1 MKEGSIIEFSY
12 EVKSDFFS
20 NRQPWE
26 FQGHYPILWSQYE
39 AAIPEFFKYV
49 ITSQGY
55 QNFEV
60 NKTDRSVTVFNF
72 RERVERNETQWATTG
87 SGVNN
92 FQVEGN
98 IDYHTWVME
107 NVPGLK
113 TEPYTTT
120 ILNSISEIEFQLQQ
134 IAYRGG
140 TPKNYTNTWGKLSS
154 ELLEDENFGYQIN
167 RPKLWLDNDVD
178 QLVAGISESREQ
190 AKKIFEFVRDN
201 FVCTGYNSFRTSGS
215 LKDVFK
221 KKTGTVADINLL
233 LIAMLKSKKI
243 DVEPVLLSTRE
254 HGIINPYYPMLDRF
268 NYVIAQVNLSEAVIY
283 LDATHK
289 GVAFGKLPSQL
300 YNGHARVISKL
311 GHAVQFNSDSL
322 QERSSTMVFIYN
334 NDSGAVKGFQKS
346 VAGLYGSMDIRSS
359 IGKNSLNEFTNN
371 VRQSSSEDVTI
382 SNVVVD
388 SLRLLDEPIG
398 INYELDFK
406 AFGDADIIYFNPML
420 GEAIR
425 KNPFASAERF
435 YPVEMPFTKK
445 STFTL
450 NMEIPRG
457 YKVEELPKSTRVSLN
472 EDQGM
477 FSYIINSDGKYIQF
491 NCDLHIKKTIFPN
504 EDYQTLREFYAFV
517 AKKQAEQ
524 IVFKKVK

>member
-1 MKEGSIIEFSY
+1 M
-12 EVKSDFFS
+12 
-20 NRQPWE
+20 
-26 FQGHYPILWSQYE
+26 
-39 AAIPEFFKYV
+39 
-49 ITSQGY
+49 
-55 QNFEV
+55 
-60 NKTDRSVTVFNF
+60 
-72 RERVERNETQWATTG
+72 
-87 SGVNN
+87 
-92 FQVEGN
+92 
-98 IDYHTWVME
+98 
-107 NVPGLK
+107 
-113 TEPYTTT
+113 
-120 ILNSISEIEFQLQQ
+120 
-134 IAYRGG
+134 
-140 TPKNYTNTWGKLSS
+140 
-154 ELLEDENFGYQIN
+154 
-167 RPKLWLDNDVD
+167 
-178 QLVAGISESREQ
+178 
-190 AKKIFEFVRDN
+190 
-201 FVCTGYNSFRTSGS
+201 
-215 LKDVFK
+215 
-221 KKTGTVADINLL
+221 
-233 LIAMLKSKKI
+233 
-243 DVEPVLLSTRE
+243 
-254 HGIINPYYPMLDRF
+254 
-268 NYVIAQVNLSEAVIY
+268 IAQVNLSEAVIY

-382 SNVVVD
+382 SNEVVD

-398 INYELDFK
+398 INYELDFT
-406 AFGDADIIYFNPML
+406 AFGDADIIYFNPMI
-420 GEAIR
+420 GEAIK